1 MPWLSQSNRLL
12 TTLGGRAVKFF
23 FCFFLVGVFFLLGC
37 TLLLGLCLLGRCL
50 LFLLLLRYFTSALIF
65 LSRPGMHKYICN
77 HENKTLARIIKKPNK
92 LKQYYLLFWGS
103 VSVSTASSSS
113 GSASL
118 QVFSKCPYPLHLL
131 HLTFFLLGFFSRHPL
146 NNLAFI
152 VGSTTITGSDDKT
165 FNFNL

>member
-12 TTLGGRAVKFF
+12 TTLGGGAVI
-23 FCFFLVGVFFLLGC
+23 FFLFFLSWY
-37 TLLLGLCLLGRCL
+37 

-77 HENKTLARIIKKPNK
+77 HENKTLARIIKEPNK

-131 HLTFFLLGFFSRHPL
+131 HLTFFLLGFFFRHPL
-146 NNLAFI
+146 NNLAFT
-152 VGSTTITGSDDKT
+152 VGSTAITGSGDKT